1 MYVPGMYA
9 TKLHGTV
16 NRFINKCLL
25 TMMSFFSQTWTV
37 YVMSL
42 GFNITNVNIQY
53 DINNRKILS
62 IRIHCKY

>member
-1 MYVPGMYA
+1 MYVTGMYA

-42 GFNITNVNIQY
+42 GFNISNVNI
-53 DINNRKILS
+53 
-62 IRIHCKY
+62 